1 MHVNMHARLH
11 VCTQLAP
18 CDTCRPRC
26 GYSHSHTHSVL
37 THVHCFVGYTCTSVH
52 TGISLSMRS
61 AACVN
66 AHPSAA
72 PCACM
77 HTYTS
82 LLCVHA
88 CVPTCVSTQVY
99 ACTCSHLQL
108 CACAC
113 APLHNVYMRRYVPI
127 HMGADMYMHACAPP
141 PRRTSAHARSADFP
155 RAVPL
160 RRGLRGRARVTPG
173 RAGSAPFLPSPRL
186 NGRRAR
192 MTSRHGR
199 PAPPRVEAPS
209 RPRRPRR
216 SRCRRRPPPRSRP
229 APPRPPPP
237 LPARPR
243 PAQVSGSRPAALCG
257 CRLRPSAGKRRER
270 GGRAGVAAEEAGVGG
285 GGGKRPLRG

>member
-1 MHVNMHARLH
+1 MHARLH

-82 LLCVHA
+82 LLCMHA

-99 ACTCSHLQL
+99 ASTCSHLQL

-127 HMGADMYMHACAPP
+127 HVGADMYMHACAPP

-192 MTSRHGR
+192 MTSR
-199 PAPPRVEAPS
+199 PAPPH
-209 RPRRPRR
+209 
-216 SRCRRRPPPRSRP
+216 P
-229 APPRPPPP
+229 ALP
-237 LPARPR
+237 LPAAAPARPR
-243 PAQVSGSRPAALCG
+243 RALPVWAEPPAQPQPLPALPLV
-257 CRLRPSAGKRRER
+257 RRAGR
-270 GGRAGVAAEEAGVGG
+270 GGGLGHVTVQRGNVRGVAG
-285 GGGKRPLRG
+285 RSDL